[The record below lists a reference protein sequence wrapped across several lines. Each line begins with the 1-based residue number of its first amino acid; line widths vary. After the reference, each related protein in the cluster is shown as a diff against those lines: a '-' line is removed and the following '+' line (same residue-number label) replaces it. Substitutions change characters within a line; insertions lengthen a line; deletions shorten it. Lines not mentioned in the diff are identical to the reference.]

1 MKDGKHANYKILG
14 KYVAKKQDNGSYNWT
29 YYKSDGSSVDNGVIT
44 YNKWG
49 IASRTSASEGSF
61 APKIEFKMPEPGTYT
76 YDVKGVLTDHVLK
89 AEARKYTYN
98 DKGDVTKMS
107 KNLLRLGLMGIVMRT
122 TFTTITE
129 TG

>member
-1 MKDGKHANYKILG
+1 MEWWSILRG
-14 KYVAKKQDNGSYNWT
+14 KYVAKKQDNGSYIWT

-98 DKGDVTKMS
+98 DKGDVTQMNMLKEKME
-107 KNLLRLGLMGIVMRT
+107 NLTRIMLQ
-122 TFTTITE
+122 E
-129 TG
+129 